1 MLDLS
6 PVEVF
11 FLQRP
16 VVIDKKSSMLK
27 RIMFY
32 MKVFVDPFLIVVLR
46 PWRKTPGSPSTEDG
60 GRNNGGNTSFFTEH
74 GNQPLH
80 FHQGFRGEGR
90 IVDIVSRWSKRSPP
104 LLTFSSPVV
113 HLSQNLKYEQFV
125 SPAPLKPLYR
135 ISWNF
140 VIMMCTCAY
149 SQEILIWF
157 FFWENN

>member
-60 GRNNGGNTSFFTEH
+60 GRNNGGITSFFTEH
-74 GNQPLH
+74 GNQSLH

-90 IVDIVSRWSKRSPP
+90 IVDVVSCWSKRSPP
-104 LLTFSSPVV
+104 LLTFPISSRTPVA
-113 HLSQNLKYEQFV
+113 HSFLPCPQDELADFHETALLRRFSSQSLKAED
-125 SPAPLKPLYR
+125 S
-135 ISWNF
+135 S
-140 VIMMCTCAY
+140 
-149 SQEILIWF
+149 
-157 FFWENN
+157 